1 MSIDGHFNSEGVF
14 IMALPVSFWTAS
26 YLDASADRA
35 TSTQIAI
42 TTLTAGN
49 VAAQAAL
56 IATLD
61 AAQIAMLLGT
71 ESQSDIDYAR
81 IKTGAA
87 RPSNVHAQRENKFVV
102 RYHDATT
109 FQKFRVELP
118 CADLSL
124 LPLGSDFLV
133 ITAGLPATYVT
144 AFEAVAKSPSD
155 PTHAVVV
162 DSIQFVGRNL

>member
-1 MSIDGHFNSEGVF
+1 
-14 IMALPVSFWTAS
+14 MALPISFWSAS

-42 TTLTAGN
+42 TTLSAAN
-49 VAAQAAL
+49 VAAQSAL

-61 AAQIAMLLGT
+61 AAQLALLLGT
-71 ESQSDIDYAR
+71 EAQTDLDFAR
-81 IKTGAA
+81 VKTGAA
-87 RPSNVHAQRENKFVV
+87 RPANVLAQRENKFLV

-124 LPLGSDFLV
+124 LPAASDFLD
-133 ITAGLPATYVT
+133 ISAGLPLAYVV
-144 AFEAVAKSPSD
+144 AFEAVAKSPAD
-155 PTHAVVV
+155 PTHAVIV
-162 DSIQFVGRNL
+162 DSIEFVGRNL

>member
-1 MSIDGHFNSEGVF
+1 
-14 IMALPVSFWTAS
+14 MALPVSFWSAS

-56 IATLD
+56 IATLE
-61 AAQIAMLLGT
+61 AAQLALLLGT
-71 ESQSDIDYAR
+71 ESQTDLDFAR
-81 IKTGAA
+81 VKTGAS
-87 RPSNVHAQRENKFVV
+87 RPSSTLAQRENKFLV

-124 LPLGSDFLV
+124 LPAGSDFLV

-144 AFEAVAKSPSD
+144 AFEAVAKSPAD
-155 PTHAVVV
+155 PTHSVIV
-162 DSIQFVGRNL
+162 DSIEYVGRNL